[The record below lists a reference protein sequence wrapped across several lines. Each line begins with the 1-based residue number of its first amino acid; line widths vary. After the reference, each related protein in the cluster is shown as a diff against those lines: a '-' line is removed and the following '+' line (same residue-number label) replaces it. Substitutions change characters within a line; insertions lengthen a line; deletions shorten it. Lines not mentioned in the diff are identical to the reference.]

1 MKTLNDYMKMS
12 YRMEIVED
20 QDEGG
25 FVVSYPDLPGCI
37 TCGWSIF
44 LPFATTISI
53 WRRARRSS
61 SGFFA
66 VTMKSAHFPGSI
78 VPVSAPIPAI
88 SAARAVTDAYFSRIS
103 RICCIIFLIS

>member
-1 MKTLNDYMKMS
+1 MRIRLYDVP
-12 YRMEIVED
+12 R
-20 QDEGG
+20 
-25 FVVSYPDLPGCI
+25 I
-37 TCGWSIF
+37 TRTGLVPHSAID
-44 LPFATTISI
+44 AI

-88 SAARAVTDAYFSRIS
+88 SAARAVADAYFSRIS

>member
-37 TCGWSIF
+37 TLRGDHRKCSGKCGGCKKGMAGGSFGGRNRNLRAGWSGSVF
-44 LPFATTISI
+44 RSI
-53 WRRARRSS
+53 
-61 SGFFA
+61 
-66 VTMKSAHFPGSI
+66 
-78 VPVSAPIPAI
+78 
-88 SAARAVTDAYFSRIS
+88 
-103 RICCIIFLIS
+103 